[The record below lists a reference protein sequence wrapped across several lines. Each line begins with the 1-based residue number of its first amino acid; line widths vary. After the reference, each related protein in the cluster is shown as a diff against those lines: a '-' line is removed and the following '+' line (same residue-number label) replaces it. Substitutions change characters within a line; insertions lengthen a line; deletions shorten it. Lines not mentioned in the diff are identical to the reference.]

1 MGIIED
7 VMSVVR
13 KGPELASQLDSL
25 QMNRKSI
32 IRGANDATFQFPILI
47 TDTIPIDMANT
58 FARTMD
64 RVYASFTQSWISL
77 HPFMDVSLDPTPLSY
92 LKRLHQ
98 NMSLESV
105 DVYEDQGELL
115 ERDIQ
120 EAYAGEN
127 ICFLNPEKNFGIIF
141 SGTDDSSKEMLNS
154 HKKYLT
160 EHMQGYDLNP
170 IEEFTNEENLS
181 ENITTEAESD
191 GTSEL
196 DLTSAFLD
204 GRLNQI
210 EKKDRELRM
219 SQTRDSSL
227 SPKLMDRD
235 VKKSNDMV
243 PFGIQ
248 VRLIAKN
255 EKNEFV
261 QYIDFVLGVKAIL
274 HPIRSDDM
282 INNIQRVM
290 QNKSIFFKFL
300 RWTTGEISLVKNIL
314 FDIDEIKL
322 DAANKQAGKSP
333 WFGSLRRLKNKKIGI
348 RNFTVPHKLIPNA
361 TIVISSIEA
370 DYLENNSAIFVRN
383 PKIAKRIMD
392 GLFLVAFVIIDDTTG
407 TIDILYDGSDSY
419 QTYAL
424 ETLERENSMA
434 SNKLSREIG
443 RMISH

>member
-7 VMSVVR
+7 LMSVVR

-64 RVYASFTQSWISL
+64 RVYASFTQTWISL
-77 HPFMDVSLDPTPLSY
+77 HPFMDISLDPTPLSY
-92 LKRLHQ
+92 LRKLHQ
-98 NMSLESV
+98 NMSIESV
-105 DVYEDQGELL
+105 NFHEDEGALL
-115 ERDIQ
+115 DRDIQ
-120 EAYAGEN
+120 EAYAGET
-127 ICFLNPEKNFGIIF
+127 ICFMNKENTFGIVF
-141 SGTDDSSKEMLNS
+141 SGTDKASKNMLES
-154 HKKYLT
+154 HRRYLT
-160 EHMQGYDLNP
+160 EHMKGFDFTSVVENNR
-170 IEEFTNEENLS
+170 EESTM
-181 ENITTEAESD
+181 TEAESD
-191 GTSEL
+191 GTNEL
-196 DLTSAFLD
+196 DLTSAFID
-204 GRLNQI
+204 SRMNQI
-210 EKKDRELRM
+210 QQKERETRM
-219 SQTRDSSL
+219 NQTRDTAL

-261 QYIDFVLGVKAIL
+261 QYIDFVLGVKAVL
-274 HPIRSDDM
+274 HPVRSDDM

-322 DAANKQAGKSP
+322 DAKNRQAGKSP
-333 WFGSLRRLKNKKIGI
+333 WFGTLRRLKNKKIGF
-348 RNFTVPHKLIPNA
+348 RNFTVPHKIIPNA
-361 TIVISSIEA
+361 TIVISSVEA
-370 DYLENNSAIFVRN
+370 DYLESACAVYVRN
-383 PKIAKRIMD
+383 PKIAKRIMN
-392 GLFLVAFVIIDDTTG
+392 GLFLVAFVIVDDTSG

-434 SNKLSREIG
+434 SNKLGREIG
-443 RMISH
+443 RMIAH

>member
-7 VMSVVR
+7 LMSVVR

-64 RVYASFTQSWISL
+64 RVYASFTQTWISL
-77 HPFMDVSLDPTPLSY
+77 HPFMDISLDPTPISY
-92 LKRLHQ
+92 LRKLHQ
-98 NMSLESV
+98 NMSIESV
-105 DVYEDQGELL
+105 NIHEDEGELL
-115 ERDIQ
+115 DRDIK
-120 EAYAGEN
+120 EAYAGETLCYMN
-127 ICFLNPEKNFGIIF
+127 KNKDFGIVF
-141 SGTDDSSKEMLNS
+141 SGTNKASKEMLKS
-154 HKKYLT
+154 HRHYLT
-160 EHMQGYDLNP
+160 EHMSGFDFTSIIGNP
-170 IEEFTNEENLS
+170 ENGGM
-181 ENITTEAESD
+181 TPMTEAESD
-191 GTSEL
+191 GTNEL
-196 DLTSAFLD
+196 DLTSAFID
-204 GRLNQI
+204 SRMNQI
-210 EKKDRELRM
+210 EKKERETRM
-219 SQTRDSSL
+219 SQTKDNAL
-227 SPKLMDRD
+227 TPKLMDRD

-261 QYIDFVLGVKAIL
+261 QYIDFVLGVKAVL
-274 HPIRSDDM
+274 HPVRSDDM

-322 DAANKQAGKSP
+322 DAKNRQAGKSP
-333 WFGSLRRLKNKKIGI
+333 WFGALRRLKNKKIGF
-348 RNFTVPHKLIPNA
+348 RNFTVPHKIIPNA
-361 TIVISSIEA
+361 TIVISSVEA
-370 DYLENNSAIFVRN
+370 DYLESACAVYVRN
-383 PKIAKRIMD
+383 PKIAKRIMN
-392 GLFLVAFVIIDDTTG
+392 GLFLVAFVIIDDTSG
-407 TIDILYDGSDSY
+407 TIDILYDGSDSF

-434 SNKLSREIG
+434 SNKLGREIG